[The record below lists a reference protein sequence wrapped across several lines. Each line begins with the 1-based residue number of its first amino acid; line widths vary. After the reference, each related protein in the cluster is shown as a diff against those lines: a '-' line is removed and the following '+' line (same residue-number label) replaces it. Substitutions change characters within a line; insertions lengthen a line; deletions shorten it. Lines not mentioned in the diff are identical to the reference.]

1 MVSIFTNQSL
11 DCMAHHLVCLFMVVR
26 NIVSCTC
33 IAWRERVAL
42 LLGPFLFYREAM
54 TITNKDSILKKWY
67 EHNGQQTMF
76 GYDNLEFKTINHPTP
91 HRFVELCSEFKL
103 KKSSNIISRTY
114 GNRIKSCP
122 GVRHTITHTTA
133 FFASTS

>member
-1 MVSIFTNQSL
+1 
-11 DCMAHHLVCLFMVVR
+11 MAHHLVCLFMVVR

-33 IAWRERVAL
+33 IAWRDRVAL

-103 KKSSNIISRTY
+103 KKAATSSAQ
-114 GNRIKSCP
+114 
-122 GVRHTITHTTA
+122 HTVIELNHVQVLGTPSHTTQH
-133 FFASTS
+133 FLQLLQ